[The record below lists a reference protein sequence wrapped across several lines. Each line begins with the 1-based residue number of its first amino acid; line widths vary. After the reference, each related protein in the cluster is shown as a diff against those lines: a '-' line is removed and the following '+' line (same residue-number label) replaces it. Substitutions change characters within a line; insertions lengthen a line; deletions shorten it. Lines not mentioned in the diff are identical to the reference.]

1 MDGREIAQKVVV
13 AHIADHFEFCNEIG
27 LAALPWEDLKEFLTR
42 SYLS

>member
-1 MDGREIAQKVVV
+1 MDDREIAQKVVV
-13 AHIADHFEFCNEIG
+13 AHIADHFELCNEIG